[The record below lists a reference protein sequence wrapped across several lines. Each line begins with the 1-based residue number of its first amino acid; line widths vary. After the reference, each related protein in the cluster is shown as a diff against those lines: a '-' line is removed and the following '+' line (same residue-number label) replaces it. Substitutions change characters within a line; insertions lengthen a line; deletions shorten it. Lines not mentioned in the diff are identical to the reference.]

1 MAEVNVAVNGRSYPI
16 GCDDGEEAQVQR
28 LSGLVDARVREL
40 AALVGQVGEA
50 RLLLMA
56 ALTMADDL
64 EGAQR
69 ELTALKEAN
78 RNDAQAGFQARA
90 DVEAGSQA
98 LLSMA
103 RRLEEIAG
111 KLEAP

>member
-1 MAEVNVAVNGRSYPI
+1 MGEVTVTVNGRLYPI
-16 GCDDGEEAQVQR
+16 GCDDGEEEQVER
-28 LSGLVDARVREL
+28 LSGVVDVRVREL

-69 ELTALKEAN
+69 DLQQLRQDVAVLRQEQDSAKT
-78 RNDAQAGFQARA
+78 GA
-90 DVEAGSQA
+90 DA
-98 LLSMA
+98 LLGLA
-103 RRLEEIAG
+103 QKLEDIAA

>member
-1 MAEVNVAVNGRSYPI
+1 MGEVNVTVNGRLYPI
-16 GCDDGEEAQVQR
+16 GCDDGEEEQVER
-28 LSGLVDARVREL
+28 LSGVVDVRVREL

-69 ELTALKEAN
+69 DLQQLRQDVAVLRQEQDSAKT
-78 RNDAQAGFQARA
+78 GA
-90 DVEAGSQA
+90 DA
-98 LLSMA
+98 LLGLA
-103 RRLEEIAG
+103 QKLEDIAA

>member
-1 MAEVNVAVNGRSYPI
+1 MAEVNVTVNGRQYSV
-16 GCDDGEEAQVQR
+16 GCDDGEEAQVTR
-28 LSGLVDARVREL
+28 LSGLVDQRVREL

-56 ALTMADDL
+56 ALTLADDL

-69 ELTALKEAN
+69 EIGA
-78 RNDAQAGFQARA
+78 AQAALADQGRERA
-90 DVEAGSQA
+90 ESEAGAEA
-98 LLSMA
+98 LMGLA
-103 RRLEEIAG
+103 QRLEAIAA

>member
-1 MAEVNVAVNGRSYPI
+1 MAEVNVTVNGRSYPI
-16 GCDDGEEAQVQR
+16 GCDDGEEAQVHR
-28 LSGLVDARVREL
+28 LSGLVDGRVREL

-69 ELTALKEAN
+69 ELASLKETSKA
-78 RNDAQAGFQARA
+78 DAQSGSEARA
-90 DVEAGSQA
+90 EAEIGSQA
-98 LLSMA
+98 LLNLA
-103 RRLEEIAG
+103 RRLEDIAA